1 MNLKPLFRSSA
12 ALLVGATLL
21 CSGSAIA
28 TPDQARTYLENAAYD
43 ELPDYVFSGRPLTGS
58 IAGGH
63 YTNRTVR
70 LRAGVEYIFMA
81 ACDDYCTDVDL
92 YLYDRR
98 GETLI
103 DSDTGSDDYPII
115 SFTPST
121 TGNYRLA
128 IEMYTCSNSTC
139 GYAIGTLT
147 R

>member
-1 MNLKPLFRSSA
+1 MRPQSLFRTSA

-21 CSGSAIA
+21 CSSSAIA
-28 TPDQARTYLENAAYD
+28 TPDQARAYLENAAYD

-58 IAGGH
+58 IAGGQ
-63 YTNRTVR
+63 YTHRTVR

-92 YLYDRR
+92 YLYDRY
-98 GETLI
+98 GQTLLDS
-103 DSDTGSDDYPII
+103 DSDTDDYPII
-115 SFTPST
+115 SFTPSN
-121 TGNYRLA
+121 TGNYRLS
-128 IEMYTCSNSTC
+128 IQMYTCSNSTC